1 MSVIR
6 IKNKYNL
13 TTENVKGKPVEY
25 RQDNYEP
32 IPIGFITHADEEYL
46 YIDYNGDEDLLIEF
60 SDDVSMELGG
70 DDSVQMLC

>member
-13 TTENVKGKPVEY
+13 TTENVKGKSVEY

-32 IPIGFITHADEEYL
+32 IPFGIITHADEEYL

-60 SDDVSMELGG
+60 GNDVSMELRG
-70 DDSVQMLC
+70 DNDV